1 MVEAGDGEEDEPE
14 LQLLARDELEQR
26 VQRRSTE
33 LEEVLDTMAD
43 VLLKLDAEGR
53 VRLAN
58 PAARDI
64 LGYEP
69 SELLG
74 RPIDHLLAD
83 DDETEMP
90 TEGHLLDALV
100 QEGRVTDVEVAMV
113 TSDGETIATSLS
125 ASLIRDEDGAVDGV
139 VLNAKD
145 ISERKAAED
154 RATFL
159 HSLLRHDLGNKL
171 QVTEG
176 YLEMIDPDAVPEE
189 TAEHVEHALAGV
201 READDLVETVRALHR
216 LDDEETLEPTSL
228 RSTVQE
234 SVDRH
239 ADLAD
244 RVGVDVET
252 DVPDVTVLAGSLLK
266 ELFSNLVENALVHSG
281 GSQVRVDGAV
291 EGDRVRVT
299 VADDGEGVPERIRD
313 DIFER
318 GVKASGSG
326 GSGLGMYL
334 ARRIARTYG
343 GDIGV
348 AGSDLGGGAFHV
360 ELGLA

>member
-83 DDETEMP
+83 DEETEMP

-113 TSDGETIATSLS
+113 TSDGETRRASRRRSSATRTAPSTASCSTPRTSANGRPPRTGPPSSTRCCATTWATSS
-125 ASLIRDEDGAVDGV
+125 RSP
-139 VLNAKD
+139 
-145 ISERKAAED
+145 
-154 RATFL
+154 RATW
-159 HSLLRHDLGNKL
+159 R
-171 QVTEG
+171 
-176 YLEMIDPDAVPEE
+176 
-189 TAEHVEHALAGV
+189 
-201 READDLVETVRALHR
+201 
-216 LDDEETLEPTSL
+216 
-228 RSTVQE
+228 
-234 SVDRH
+234 
-239 ADLAD
+239 
-244 RVGVDVET
+244 
-252 DVPDVTVLAGSLLK
+252 
-266 ELFSNLVENALVHSG
+266 
-281 GSQVRVDGAV
+281 
-291 EGDRVRVT
+291 
-299 VADDGEGVPERIRD
+299 
-313 DIFER
+313 
-318 GVKASGSG
+318 
-326 GSGLGMYL
+326 
-334 ARRIARTYG
+334 
-343 GDIGV
+343 
-348 AGSDLGGGAFHV
+348 
-360 ELGLA
+360 